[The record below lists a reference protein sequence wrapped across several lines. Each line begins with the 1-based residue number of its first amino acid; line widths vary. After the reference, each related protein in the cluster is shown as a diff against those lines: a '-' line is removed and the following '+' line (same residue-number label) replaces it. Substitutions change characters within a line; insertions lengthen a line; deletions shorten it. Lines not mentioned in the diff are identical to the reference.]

1 MSFVPN
7 LDVLA
12 GYARNFQQAA
22 CTITEETDGAFD
34 PDTGTYGDPTVTTV
48 YDGKCLVQPTPG
60 ARAVEFGE
68 GPTSLRTF
76 EIHLSGQAGDVKAGH
91 KVSVAGSRDDQ
102 LNSSGDL
109 VVIDV
114 EKSSTFTNRR
124 IIVEEVLD

>member
-12 GYARNFQQAA
+12 GYARNFQQAS
-22 CTITEETDGAFD
+22 CVITSEVDGDFND
-34 PDTGTYGDPTVTTV
+34 ETGTYDPPTVTTV
-48 YDGKCLVQPTPG
+48 YTGSCLVQPAPG

-68 GPTSLRTF
+68 GPTSLRTY
-76 EIHLSGQAGDVKAGH
+76 EVHLSGQADDVEVGH
-91 KVSVAGSRDDQ
+91 KVSVSNSRDDQ
-102 LNSSGDL
+102 LNTAEHL

-124 IIVEEVLD
+124 LIVEEQL